1 MIPDPGKS
9 SGSGFT
15 TLLRACFVTP
25 PPPSLPL
32 LHATYIPKVQAGGE
46 AEPEDIHEGL
56 DSFFGKKNVAAAV
69 VPPGRQGTPLG
80 SPLLEE
86 HSSGVGGA
94 KHSASRSREDV
105 RERRAAAPKVS
116 LPVPT
121 SRGFK

>member
-1 MIPDPGKS
+1 M
-9 SGSGFT
+9 
-15 TLLRACFVTP
+15 
-25 PPPSLPL
+25 
-32 LHATYIPKVQAGGE
+32 QAGGE

-86 HSSGVGGA
+86 HSSGA